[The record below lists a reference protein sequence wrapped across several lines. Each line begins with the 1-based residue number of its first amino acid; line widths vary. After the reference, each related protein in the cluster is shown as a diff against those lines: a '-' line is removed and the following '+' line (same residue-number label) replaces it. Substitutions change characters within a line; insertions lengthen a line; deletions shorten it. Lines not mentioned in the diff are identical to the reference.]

1 MAEENIGPFKG
12 IKQVLADSYNE
23 TVDKKGYLW
32 FVRKSADATSGDIY
46 FGTRHY
52 GHFDENEIP
61 TAGDDIKVTNGK
73 IDVALSEDIKVAGL
87 TNGCGLIQ
95 NGQTIKAGT
104 SLLDILTQMLSKELN
119 PSAPTKPSISITK
132 SAAASGLKEIGSTIN
147 VGTAVISK
155 TAGHFN
161 SSWDDA
167 PSQSAATFTWSN
179 EKMSSKLSVGATDYI
194 AQTDVASIAQGTAK
208 TVKGNNT
215 ISITASADYSAP
227 TNSPITNLGKEYT
240 GADATWVDGTA
251 TASTT
256 ISWIG
261 VYPCYTNIADG
272 TLTDNADAKLALT
285 SGNTFTLENTPSE
298 VLAGKKVRFA
308 YPDGWEIKSFQ
319 MKNPAGNWVS
329 VDSVWSPK
337 AGDEEKTIQGAAVTY
352 HYMETAGGAGSQTY
366 FITLNKNLKD

>member
-1 MAEENIGPFKG
+1 MAEEKTGPFKG
-12 IKQVLADSYNE
+12 IKQVLADSYND

-32 FVRKSADATSGDIY
+32 FVRESADATSGDIY

-52 GHFDENEIP
+52 GHFDENEVP
-61 TAGDDIKVTNGK
+61 KAGDDINVTNGK

-87 TNGCGLIQ
+87 TSSCGLIN
-95 NGQTIKAGT
+95 NGDTIAKGT
-104 SLLDILTQMLSKELN
+104 SLLEILTKMLSKELN
-119 PSAPTKPSISITK
+119 PSAPEKPSISIRK
-132 SAAASGLKEIGSTIN
+132 SAAASGLKEIGSSIN

-161 SSWDDA
+161 SSWEDI
-167 PSQSAATFTWSN
+167 PTQPSAAFTWSN
-179 EKMSSKLSVGATDYI
+179 EKMSSKLSVGATDYA

-208 TVKGNNT
+208 TVKGDNT

-227 TNSPITNLGKEYT
+227 SNSPITNLSKEYT

-261 VYPCYTNIADG
+261 VYPCYTNIANG
-272 TLTDNADAKLALT
+272 TLTDNADTKLVLT

-308 YPDGWEIKSFQ
+308 YPDGWTIKSFQ
-319 MKNPAGNWVS
+319 MKDPAGKWVS
-329 VDSVWSPK
+329 VDSEWKPN
-337 AGDEEKTIQGAAVTY
+337 AGNEEKTIQDAAVTY

-366 FITLNKNLKD
+366 LITLNKNLKD

>member
-1 MAEENIGPFKG
+1 MAEKTGPFKG
-12 IKQVLADSYNE
+12 IKQVLADSYNDV
-23 TVDKKGYLW
+23 VDKKGYLW
-32 FVRKSADATSGDIY
+32 FVRKSADDTSGDIY
-46 FGTRHY
+46 FGSRHY

-104 SLLDILTQMLSKELN
+104 SLFDILTQMLSKELN
-119 PSAPTKPSISITK
+119 PTTPTKPSISITK
-132 SAAASGLKEIGSTIN
+132 SEDASGLKEIGSSIN

-161 SSWDDA
+161 SSWKGTPA
-167 PSQSAATFTWSN
+167 QSTAIFTWSN
-179 EKMSSKLSVGATDYI
+179 EKMSSKSSEGATDYA
-194 AQTDVASIAQGTAK
+194 AQTDAASIEQSTAK
-208 TVKGNNT
+208 TVKGTNT
-215 ISITASADYSAP
+215 VIITASADYSAP
-227 TNSPITNLGKEYT
+227 SNSPITNLSKEYT
-240 GADATWVDGTA
+240 GADATWIAGTA

-256 ISWIG
+256 VSWIG
-261 VYPCYTNIADG
+261 VYPCYTNIANG
-272 TLTDNADAKLALT
+272 TLTDNADTKLSLT
-285 SGNTFTLENTPSE
+285 SGNTFELTNTPSE

-308 YPDGWEIKSFQ
+308 YPDGWTITSFQ
-319 MKNPAGNWVS
+319 MKDPAGKWVS
-329 VDSVWSPK
+329 VDSTWVAN
-337 AGDEEKTIQGAAVTY
+337 AGNEEKTVQGTAVTY